1 MPFGLTNAPAVF
13 IDLMN
18 RTFHPYLD
26 KFVFVFIDD
35 VLIYSKDR
43 KEHEQHLRIV
53 LDTLRHKKL
62 HAKFNKCEFWL
73 SEVNFLGHIVTAKG
87 IRVDPAKIE
96 AVQNWKSPT
105 TPNEIRSFL
114 GLAGYYRRFIEGLS
128 KIARPM
134 TQQLQKNVKF
144 SWTPE
149 CEQSFQLLKKKLT
162 AAPVLAVHE
171 AGTNY
176 VVYTDASK
184 NGLGCV
190 LMQNGKVI
198 AYASRQLRPDE

>member
-1 MPFGLTNAPAVF
+1 MRN
-13 IDLMN
+13 
-18 RTFHPYLD
+18 Y
-26 KFVFVFIDD
+26 
-35 VLIYSKDR
+35 
-43 KEHEQHLRIV
+43 
-53 LDTLRHKKL
+53 
-62 HAKFNKCEFWL
+62 AKFNKYEFWL
-73 SEVNFLGHIVTAKG
+73 SEVNFLGHIVTAEG